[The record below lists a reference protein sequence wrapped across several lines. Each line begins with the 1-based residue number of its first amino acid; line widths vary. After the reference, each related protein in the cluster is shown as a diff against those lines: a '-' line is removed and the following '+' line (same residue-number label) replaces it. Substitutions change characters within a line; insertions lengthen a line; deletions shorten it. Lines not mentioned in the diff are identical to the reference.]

1 MDKKF
6 DQNWENSHSK
16 ENLMKMLE
24 SEDRNDVASAEA
36 LLGVC
41 KYPKDYWIMPDHYYP
56 GIGYKVSKTLSSPD
70 DPERAKARL
79 DDTSNGR
86 VITSQLF
93 SVRSKREYKKC
104 KPKEDSDNLYNINIR
119 EDEIIE
125 VMNEKDEIVNIP
137 WSVFCGIF
145 LKARELGYSRPDALD
160 YAGPFEKSAKEKWL
174 KNQEKIKE
182 LQEKID

>member
-1 MDKKF
+1 M
-6 DQNWENSHSK
+6 ENKNPYSK
-16 ENLMKMLE
+16 ENLLNALNSDNPQIQAAAE
-24 SEDRNDVASAEA
+24 SI
-36 LLGVC
+36 LGIC
-41 KYPKDYWIMPDHYYP
+41 KYPDNYWVMPDYYYP
-56 GIGYKVSKTLSSPD
+56 GIGYKSSKTLSYPTDS
-70 DPERAKARL
+70 ESFKARL

-93 SVRSKREYKKC
+93 SVRSNREYKKC
-104 KPKEDSDNLYNINIR
+104 KPKEGSDNLYNINIR

-137 WSVFCGIF
+137 WPVFCGIF